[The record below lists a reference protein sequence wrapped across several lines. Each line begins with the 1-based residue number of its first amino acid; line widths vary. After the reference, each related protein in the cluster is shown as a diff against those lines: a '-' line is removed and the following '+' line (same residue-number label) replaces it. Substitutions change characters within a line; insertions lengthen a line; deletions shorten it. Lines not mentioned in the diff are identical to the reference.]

1 MGIGQEKAFIHLD
14 ACKDFQALHKWTP
27 ILKTTMNMSIF
38 RKKKHLGD
46 KKTKHMSNKIVKCKE
61 KLYGWINLRV
71 GTHSLYIIYI

>member
-38 RKKKHLGD
+38 RKKNIWVIRKQN
-46 KKTKHMSNKIVKCKE
+46 TCQI
-61 KLYGWINLRV
+61 R
-71 GTHSLYIIYI
+71 